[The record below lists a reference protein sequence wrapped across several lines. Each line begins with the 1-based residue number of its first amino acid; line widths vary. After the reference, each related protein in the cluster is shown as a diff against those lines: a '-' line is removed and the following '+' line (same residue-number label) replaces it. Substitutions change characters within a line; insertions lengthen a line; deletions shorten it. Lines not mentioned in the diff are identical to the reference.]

1 MAMLGI
7 RQVSELTTKLVKVKR
22 KKKKKSNSVDVE
34 ERKYLRPEIKEEMN
48 KTKTTSKGSG
58 HN

>member
-1 MAMLGI
+1 MNHKTS
-7 RQVSELTTKLVKVKR
+7 QSK

-48 KTKTTSKGSG
+48 KTKTTSKGSR

>member
-7 RQVSELTTKLVKVKR
+7 RQVSEWTTKLVKVKR
-22 KKKKKSNSVDVE
+22 KKKKSNSVDVE

-48 KTKTTSKGSG
+48 KTKTTSKGSR

>member
-1 MAMLGI
+1 MLGI

-22 KKKKKSNSVDVE
+22 KKKSNSVDVE

-48 KTKTTSKGSG
+48 KTKTTSKGSR